1 MRGERSIHPLP
12 LPVLPRPLPPLRSSS
27 ADLTQV
33 PSQSS
38 SDHMRDLSSSPS
50 LNHFFQLKNRKIEKI
65 EAYSQHVDKPNSF
78 GLK

>member
-1 MRGERSIHPLP
+1 MWGERSIRPLP
-12 LPVLPRPLPPLRSSS
+12 LPVLPRPLPPLRSSTV
-27 ADLTQV
+27 DPTQG

-38 SDHMRDLSSSPS
+38 LDRIRDLSSSPS

-65 EAYSQHVDKPNSF
+65 ELYSQPIDKTNSF